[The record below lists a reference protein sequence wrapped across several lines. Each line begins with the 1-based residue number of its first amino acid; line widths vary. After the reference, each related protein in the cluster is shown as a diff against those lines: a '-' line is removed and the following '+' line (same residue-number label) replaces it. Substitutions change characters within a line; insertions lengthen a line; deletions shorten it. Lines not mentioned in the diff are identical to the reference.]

1 MTYPFAVDDVV
12 SVALSAGY
20 EAVRIYERGFT
31 VTQKSD
37 LSPVTQADIACEE
50 IIFNALAR
58 MTPDIPVVGEEHIAS
73 GKIPVLSSRFF
84 WLVDPIDG
92 TVEFVKKNGEFTV
105 NIALIDDTK
114 PVFGVVY
121 APVVQKLFF
130 TKTPETAV
138 EKKDGGE
145 GVLKTRPV
153 APEGADVLCS
163 RSHFHEE
170 KAKKL
175 LGGIPVKN
183 VIRRGS
189 SLKFCEI
196 AAGRGDVY
204 PCTHETHEWDTAAA
218 HAVLNAAGGTLVDAD
233 GNELTYRKKDFE
245 NPPLLACGKRGILI
259 RR

>member
-1 MTYPFAVDDVV
+1 MTYPFVVDDIVA
-12 SVALSAGY
+12 VALAAGK
-20 EAVRIYERGFT
+20 EAVRIYENGFT
-31 VTQKSD
+31 VTEKSD
-37 LSPVTQADIACEE
+37 ASPVTQADVLCEE

-58 MTPDIPVVGEEHIAS
+58 LTPDVPVVGEEHCAG

-92 TVEFVKKNGEFTV
+92 TTEFVKKNGEFTI
-105 NIALIDDTK
+105 NIALIDGTK

-121 APVVQKLFF
+121 APVVQKLFY
-130 TKTPETAV
+130 TKAPETAV
-138 EKKDGGE
+138 EKKDGKDC
-145 GVLKTRPV
+145 VIKTRSVPV
-153 APEGADVLCS
+153 DGADVLCS

-170 KAKKL
+170 KAKRI
-175 LGGIPVKN
+175 LGKIPVKD

-218 HAVLNAAGGTLVDAD
+218 DAVLTAAGGLLVDINGKKLA
-233 GNELTYRKKDFE
+233 YRKQNFE
-245 NPPLLACGKRGILI
+245 NPPLLACGGREILT

>member
-1 MTYPFAVDDVV
+1 MTYPFAVDDIV
-12 SVALSAGY
+12 SIALTAGR
-20 EAVRIYERGFT
+20 EAARIYDAGFT

-50 IIFNALAR
+50 IIFTALAR
-58 MTPDIPVVGEEHIAS
+58 LTPDIPVVGEEHVAS

-105 NIALIDDTK
+105 NIALIDDQK

-138 EKKDGGE
+138 EKTDGGE
-145 GVLKTRPV
+145 NVLKTRPV
-153 APEGADVLCS
+153 DAAGLDVLCS
-163 RSHFHEE
+163 RSHFNEE
-170 KAKKL
+170 KARKI
-175 LGGIPVKN
+175 LGDISVKN

-218 HAVLNAAGGTLVDAD
+218 HAVLKAAGGLLTDID
-233 GNELTYRKKDFE
+233 GDELTYRKKNFK
-245 NPPLLACGKRGILI
+245 NPPLLACGGREILSL
-259 RR
+259 R